1 MELQKRLGGVNIY
14 LVGMMGAGKTTT
26 GRILAQRLGYGFVDT
41 DAVITEFRQRPIR
54 EIFAQEGE
62 AAFRELEQQ
71 VLAQVSSYH
80 HLVVATGGG
89 IVLNPMNWSYLRH
102 GIVVWLH
109 VPLAVLCQ
117 RLRQDQERPL
127 LQEQPL
133 EERLSEL
140 LQARQYLYAQA
151 DLELKITAEDTPET
165 VCDRLW
171 ETLPNI
177 LKPIEPSC

>member
-1 MELQKRLGGVNIY
+1 
-14 LVGMMGAGKTTT
+14 
-26 GRILAQRLGYGFVDT
+26 
-41 DAVITEFRQRPIR
+41 
-54 EIFAQEGE
+54 
-62 AAFRELEQQ
+62 
-71 VLAQVSSYH
+71 
-80 HLVVATGGG
+80 
-89 IVLNPMNWSYLRH
+89 MNWSYLRH

-127 LQEQPL
+127 LQDQPL

-151 DLELKITAEDTPET
+151 DLELAITAEDTPQT